1 MKEIIIKVATTIIKV
16 AVLYVAA
23 MSAILAGTI
32 GIAIPELGFGILVI
46 SGLILIAWEMVNK
59 GGNDH
64 DSGRNETGK
73 GS

>member
-1 MKEIIIKVATTIIKV
+1 MKEIIIKAATTIIKV

-32 GIAIPELGFGILVI
+32 GLAIPELGFGVLVVA
-46 SGLILIAWEMVNK
+46 GLFLIMLEVLNK

-64 DSGRNETGK
+64 DSGRNE
-73 GS
+73 S

>member
-1 MKEIIIKVATTIIKV
+1 MKEIIIKV

-32 GIAIPELGFGILVI
+32 GLAIPELGFGILVVA
-46 SGLILIAWEMVNK
+46 GLFLIMVEVLNK

-64 DSGRNETGK
+64 DIGRNEDGT
-73 GS
+73 

>member
-1 MKEIIIKVATTIIKV
+1 MKEIIIKAATTVMKV

-32 GIAIPELGFGILVI
+32 GLAIPELGFGILVVA
-46 SGLILIAWEMVNK
+46 GLYLIMLEVLNK

-64 DSGRNETGK
+64 DSGRNEDGT
-73 GS
+73 

>member
-1 MKEIIIKVATTIIKV
+1 MKEIIIKAATTIIKV

-32 GIAIPELGFGILVI
+32 GLAIPELGFGILVVA
-46 SGLILIAWEMVNK
+46 GLFLIMLEVLNK

-64 DSGRNETGK
+64 DSGRNEDGT
-73 GS
+73 